1 MKKKEREGAQW
12 LDCVW
17 VFCEKF
23 FGFVF
28 GGGFLLLLV
37 FVVGG
42 GLGMWCGIWTRKFCL
57 WWVI

>member
-1 MKKKEREGAQW
+1 VNKKEREGGSVVELYLGVLRDFFLFSFW
-12 LDCVW
+12 WW
-17 VFCEKF
+17 VSSS
-23 FGFVF
+23 
-28 GGGFLLLLV
+28 LV